1 MAITI
6 HVNPSSATYYRGQSA
21 SNIYCS
27 ATSSTGGYLE
37 YEWRRNGSYFGN
49 GTSIKPSTDSVGTF
63 QYQCVIYDATSSET
77 ARSSTAT
84 ITVKSTPSPTI
95 NGSSLSDATYLRGTS
110 ANTLSVSA
118 SSASGTIS
126 YQWQQSGNGSSWS
139 NAGTGS
145 SLTPSTSSVGTTY
158 YRCIVRNTLNG
169 YYVETTSG
177 TARITVYEI
186 SSPTITSQPQGANY
200 FIGQTAA
207 PISVSVSASDSV
219 SYQWQK
225 SAEASGPF
233 ANISGATGRTYI
245 PPTSNLGSTYYRCVV
260 TNSANGYSKSA
271 TSNAAQISVFSPKL
285 EITQNPES
293 ANYYVDDPANPMICV
308 ADAGGA
314 TISYQWQKKG
324 PNDLD
329 FTPIPGATG
338 SQYTPPTAS
347 AGTVRYRC
355 YTSVGN
361 GEFFLDATSEIAVI
375 TVSVYIPGFTEQP
388 KSADY
393 GLNDTPLPLRGVAQ
407 SRGSVITYQWQKSAD
422 GITFEN
428 IPEATG
434 TEYIPGTFESG
445 TTYYRV
451 IATATNGNE
460 SSEMTSEIARIRV
473 YRASTPIFIAPLQSA
488 TYQYGSPATPLNGE
502 ATAEHAQQIEYKW
515 YWSVDNTSF
524 YPVFGIEGASYTP
537 STNVGGNRYYY
548 VVATAFF
555 GSSSASTKSN
565 TAVIEILNAEFSPTE
580 AWAEYLKALKTDFVK
595 LARLEFLQPDGSVAF
610 ALDNNPMN
618 KRSGAFIQTG
628 NITVNLQ
635 NGKRRMATVT
645 LANLDGE
652 FDYNVNKVWFGQQ
665 IRISEGL
672 ILSNG
677 QEFYLPQGV
686 FYIVNPSETVDPGK
700 RTVTYTLED
709 KWSYLDGTLF
719 GKLDGVYEVPIN
731 QNIFDAIT
739 SVLMLPRGNGYM
751 VDNMPPIYT
760 DYYNGQ
766 TTTLPDGSVISDVI
780 TPYTYRC
787 EGDDG
792 TYANII
798 LEMNTMLAGWIG
810 YDMTGRLRLD
820 PSQDDILDSSKP
832 IQWAFEP
839 EGKQFLG
846 TTYSIKNTEVYNDII
861 ITGESLSEYGNVA
874 GRASNFDPASDTNI
888 NLIGRKT
895 LRESAAGYYS
905 EKLCQDLAVFK
916 LKRQTVLQKSVSI
929 KSTQIFHLQE
939 NQLVT
944 IRRPDKDGS
953 PVERHLVTGFSRPLA
968 QSGMMTIE
976 ATSVQDFPTATITQ
990 LPGNEA

>member
-49 GTSIKPSTDSVGTF
+49 GTSVKPSTDSVGTF

-95 NGSSLSDATYLRGTS
+95 NGSSLSDATYLRGAA
-110 ANTLSVSA
+110 ANSLSVNA

-126 YQWQQSGNGSSWS
+126 YQWQQSSNGSSWS

-145 SLTPSTSSVGTTY
+145 SLTPSTSSLGTTY
-158 YRCIVRNTLNG
+158 YRCIVRNTLYG

-177 TARITVYEI
+177 TAKITVYEL
-186 SSPTITSQPQGANY
+186 SSPTITTQPQDGTY
-200 FIGQTAA
+200 FIGQTANA
-207 PISVSVSASDSV
+207 LSVSASASGNI

-225 SAEASGPF
+225 SAEENGTY
-233 ANISGATGRTYI
+233 ANITGATGRTYT
-245 PPTSNLGSTYYRCVV
+245 PPTSSIGNTYYRCIV

-271 TSNAAQISVFSPKL
+271 TSQSAQISVFSPELK
-285 EITQNPES
+285 ITQNPQS
-293 ANYYVDDPANPMICV
+293 ADYYVDDEAIPLSCR

-314 TISYQWQKKG
+314 EIRYQWQKKSA
-324 PNDLD
+324 NDED
-329 FTPIPGATG
+329 FTDIAGATFP
-338 SQYTPPTAS
+338 QYTPPTQT
-347 AGTVRYRC
+347 AGIVEYRC
-355 YTSVGN
+355 YTSIGS
-361 GEFFLDATSEIAVI
+361 GEFFLDATSDAATIK
-375 TVSVYIPGFTEQP
+375 VSVYIPGFTTQP
-388 KSADY
+388 VSADY
-393 GLNDTPLPLRGVAQ
+393 GLNDPTIALSGIAQ
-407 SRGSVITYQWQKSAD
+407 SRGATITYQWQKSTD
-422 GITFEN
+422 GVNFEN
-428 IPEATG
+428 IQGETK
-434 TEYIPGTFESG
+434 TTLIPDTSAEG

-451 IATATNGNE
+451 IATATNGDQE
-460 SSEMTSEIARIRV
+460 SQMTSDIAVIRV
-473 YRASTPIFIAPLQSA
+473 YRATTPLFISPLQSA
-488 TYQYGSPATPLNGE
+488 TYQYGSPATPLNGS
-502 ATAEHAQQIEYKW
+502 ATTEHYQKMEYKW
-515 YWSVDNTSF
+515 YWSVDNADF
-524 YPVFGIEGASYTP
+524 YPVFGIESATYTP

-548 VVATAFF
+548 VVATAYF
-555 GSSSASTKSN
+555 GSTSASARSN
-565 TAVIEILNAEFSPTE
+565 TATIEILNAEFSPSE
-580 AWAEYLKALKTDFVK
+580 AWTEYLKALKTDFVK
-595 LARLEFLQPDGSVAF
+595 LAKLEFLQPDGSVAF
-610 ALDNNPMN
+610 ALDNNALN
-618 KRSGAFIQTG
+618 RRSGAFIQNG

-645 LANLDGE
+645 LSNVDGE
-652 FDYNVNKVWFGQQ
+652 FEYNVNKVWFGQQ
-665 IRISEGL
+665 IRLSEGL

-686 FYIVNPSETVDPGK
+686 FYIVNPSETVDPGEK
-700 RTVTYTLED
+700 TVTYTMED
-709 KWSYLDGTLF
+709 KWAYLDGTLF
-719 GKLDGVYEVPIN
+719 GKLDGIYEVPLN

-739 SVLMLPRGNGYM
+739 SVLTLPRGNGYA
-751 VDNMPPIYT
+751 VDAMPPIYT
-760 DYYNGQ
+760 NYYNDQ
-766 TTTLPDGSVISDVI
+766 RTELPDGTIASDVL

-792 TYANII
+792 TYASII

-846 TTYSIKNTEVYNDII
+846 TTYAIKNTDVYNDII
-861 ITGESLSEYGNVA
+861 ITGESLSEFGNIA
-874 GRASNFDPASDTNI
+874 GRASNYDPASDTNI
-888 NLIGRKT
+888 HLIGRKT

-939 NQLVT
+939 NQLVS
-944 IRRPDKDGS
+944 IRRPDKEGS
-953 PVERHLVTGFSRPLA
+953 PVERHLVTGFSRPIA
-968 QSGMMTIE
+968 QTGMMTIE
-976 ATSVQDFPTATITQ
+976 ATSVQDFPTATIAE
-990 LPGNEA
+990 LPGDET